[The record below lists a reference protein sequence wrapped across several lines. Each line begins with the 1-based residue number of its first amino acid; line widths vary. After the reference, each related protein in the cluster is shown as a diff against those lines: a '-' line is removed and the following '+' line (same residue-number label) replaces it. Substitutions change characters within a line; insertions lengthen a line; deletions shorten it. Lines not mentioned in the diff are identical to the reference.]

1 MTVSGTPRAYMSSPN
16 QGPAATDGRLVVIH
30 TAEGATSA
38 AGLGGYF
45 GTTAAASSSHV
56 GIDADGVIQYVPYT
70 RQSWTL
76 RNGNPI
82 SENAELC
89 GFASMTRT
97 EWLSETDVTREFI
110 PGKGRKT
117 VRRPRQMLRH
127 AAAWTALRC
136 AENKVPLRKLDPA
149 DVDAGQRGVIGHAD
163 WTLSRVGQGTH
174 TDPGPGFPWDVFL
187 ADVQRFANTNT
198 LKDDMTPDE
207 MLSATVTREGLPEGH
222 PLAGQEVS
230 LRTIF
235 AWSDA
240 NLTALGEAIKAID
253 KRVTELA
260 DRPAAQVK
268 VDATEIVTAV
278 TAVIP
283 SIVDA
288 VADEVSKRMAA

>member
-56 GIDADGVIQYVPYT
+56 GIDADGVIQYVPYA

-89 GFASMTRT
+89 GFASMSRA
-97 EWLSETDVTREFI
+97 EWLSERDVTREFI

-127 AAAWTALRC
+127 AAAWTARRC
-136 AENKVPLRKLDPA
+136 AENKVPLRKIGPA

-174 TDPGPGFPWDVFL
+174 TDPGPGFPWDVFME
-187 ADVQRFANTNT
+187 DVQRFANTNT
-198 LKDDMTPDE
+198 LEDDMTVDE
-207 MLSATVTREGLPEGH
+207 LLNATVVREGLPEGH
-222 PLAGQEVS
+222 PLAGQEV
-230 LRTIF
+230 RIGTILS
-235 AWSDA
+235 WSDA
-240 NLTALGEAIKAID
+240 NLGAIGDAVAKVE
-253 KRVTELA
+253 KKVQELV
-260 DRPAAQVK
+260 DRPAAEVK
-268 VDATEIVTAV
+268 VDATEVAAAVLAV
-278 TAVIP
+278 TP
-283 SIVDA
+283 DIVKA
-288 VADEVSKRMAA
+288 VADEVANRMAA